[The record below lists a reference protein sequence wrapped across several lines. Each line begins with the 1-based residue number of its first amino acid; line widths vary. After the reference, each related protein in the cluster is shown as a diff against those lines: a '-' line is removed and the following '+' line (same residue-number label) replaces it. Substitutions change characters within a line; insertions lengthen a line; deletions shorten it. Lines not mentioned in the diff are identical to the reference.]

1 MKIAFF
7 YNLFPG
13 GAQRLVYE
21 EVKYL
26 AKHHTVDVFTI
37 SDKNEKT
44 GFHPVSFASR
54 KFIYPFSLVS
64 KRAGVPKRIAKD
76 WNNFISLD
84 TLHKQIAY
92 DIDQKK
98 YDIVVVHPD
107 FYTQAPFLLKYLQ
120 TKSIYYCHEWLRIAY
135 EKELRFTE
143 DVTIVKNIYEKI
155 SREWRKHIDKE
166 NAQKATYIVTN
177 SKYTQEHVKKAYK
190 KDTFVCYPGVDT
202 RVFTPQEIEKK
213 YDLFFVGAKDKIN
226 GYIFLQKILNTFSTP
241 LTVFYLQDDNN
252 PFLSDRELVKVYN
265 QSKIALCLS
274 YNEPFGIVPLEA
286 MSCQVPVLAV
296 DEGGY
301 KETIDTSKTGYLLP
315 RDVDIF
321 CKKISELL
329 KHTDKAELLG
339 RTGREYVVKKFTWK
353 KHTKEF
359 ERLLQSLV

>member
-21 EVKYL
+21 QVKYL
-26 AKHHTVDVFTI
+26 AKQHTVDVYTLK
-37 SDKNEKT
+37 DKKET
-44 GFHPVSFASR
+44 GFNPVSFA
-54 KFIYPFSLVS
+54 FEQCTYPFSLAS
-64 KRAGVPKRIAKD
+64 KTVRIPKRVAKD
-76 WNNFISLD
+76 WNNFISLEK
-84 TLHKQIAY
+84 LHKKIAH
-92 DIDQKK
+92 DIDKKK

-135 EKELRFTE
+135 EKELGFTE
-143 DVTIVKNIYEKI
+143 DVFIGKKLYEKI
-155 SREWRKHIDKE
+155 TRQWRKHIDKE
-166 NAQKATYIVTN
+166 NVKKATYIVAN

-190 KDTFVCYPGVDT
+190 KDAFVCYPGVDT
-202 RVFTPQEIEKK
+202 NVFTLQKIEKK
-213 YDLFFVGAKDKIN
+213 YDVFFVGAKDKIN
-226 GYIFLQKILNTFSTP
+226 GYMFLQKILTNYPTP